1 MSPKTPA
8 PERLAPVA
16 TTNAAE
22 RAADHARAETIA
34 AQPNPSMVKGVA
46 QNLMA
51 QPSLAQNTENVA
63 RRAAERPLANPA
75 ARIPPEKQP

>member
-1 MSPKTPA
+1 MSPKPPA

-16 TTNAAE
+16 TANAAE

-34 AQPNPSMVKGVA
+34 AQPNPSMAKGVA

-51 QPSLAQNTENVA
+51 QPGLAQNTENVA
-63 RRAAERPLANPA
+63 RRAAERPLASPA

>member
-1 MSPKTPA
+1 MSRKPPA

-16 TTNAAE
+16 TVNAAE

-34 AQPNPSMVKGVA
+34 AQPNPSVVKGVA

-51 QPSLAQNTENVA
+51 QPGLAKNTENVA
-63 RRAAERPLANPA
+63 RQAAERPLANPA
-75 ARIPPEKQP
+75 ARIPPEKP

>member
-1 MSPKTPA
+1 MTSKNLGT
-8 PERLAPVA
+8 ERLAPVA

-34 AQPNPSMVKGVA
+34 AQPNPSMVKGAA

-51 QPSLAQNTENVA
+51 QPGLAKNTENVA